1 MRVEIRADDQVHIEG
16 YVNAVGRDSRPL
28 PSPRGKF
35 VEQVAP
41 GVFNRACAKKKPAV
55 MLDHKRALDADAEFN
70 EDNIGL
76 HISADIR
83 DREVA
88 GKAKRG
94 ELRGWSF
101 GFSVNP
107 GGEQWEDGAQPYPRR
122 TLTDISL
129 DEVSIID
136 TDMTPCYVGTSVET
150 RAEQEITSEIRSA
163 DSEPNEI
170 IDNTDNDKGIKIKI
184 EIELLM
190 KQFELFKERNLI

>member
-41 GVFNRACAKKKPAV
+41 GVFNRACSRKKPTV
-55 MLDHKRALDADAEFN
+55 MLDHKRTLDADADFH

-83 DREVA
+83 DSEVA
-88 GKAKRG
+88 RKAKRG

-150 RAEQEITSEIRSA
+150 RAEQEVTSEIRSA
-163 DSEPNEI
+163 DSEEYEI
-170 IDNTDNDKGIKIKI
+170 IDNTVDNNTEKIKI
-184 EIELLM
+184 ELLR
-190 KQFELFKERNLI
+190 KQLEIFTERNMI

>member
-1 MRVEIRADDQVHIEG
+1 MKVEIRADDQVHIEG

-41 GVFNRACAKKKPAV
+41 GVFNRACSRKKPAV
-55 MLDHKRALDADAEFN
+55 MLDHKRTLDADADFH

-83 DREVA
+83 DSEVA

-150 RAEQEITSEIRSA
+150 RDQQEVTAEIRSA
-163 DSEPNEI
+163 DSEEHEI
-170 IDNTDNDKGIKIKI
+170 IDNTVDNNTEKIKI
-184 EIELLM
+184 ELLR
-190 KQFELFKERNLI
+190 KQLEIFTERNMI

>member
-1 MRVEIRADDQVHIEG
+1 MKVEIRADDQVHIEG

-41 GVFNRACAKKKPAV
+41 GVFNRACSRKKPAV
-55 MLDHKRALDADAEFN
+55 MLDHKRTLDADADFH

-83 DREVA
+83 DSEVA

-122 TLTDISL
+122 TLTDIAL

-150 RAEQEITSEIRSA
+150 RAEQEITAEIRSA
-163 DSEPNEI
+163 DSEEHEI
-170 IDNTDNDKGIKIKI
+170 IDNTVDNNTEKIKI
-184 EIELLM
+184 ELLR
-190 KQFELFKERNLI
+190 KQLEIFTERNMI

>member
-1 MRVEIRADDQVHIEG
+1 M
-16 YVNAVGRDSRPL
+16 
-28 PSPRGKF
+28 
-35 VEQVAP
+35 
-41 GVFNRACAKKKPAV
+41 FNRACSRKKPAV
-55 MLDHKRALDADAEFN
+55 MLDHKRTLDADADFH

-83 DREVA
+83 DSEVA

-150 RAEQEITSEIRSA
+150 RAEQEVTAEIRSA
-163 DSEPNEI
+163 DSEEHEI
-170 IDNTDNDKGIKIKI
+170 IDNTVDNNTEKIKI
-184 EIELLM
+184 ELLR
-190 KQFELFKERNLI
+190 KQLEIFTERNMI